1 MHQLQGA
8 RTRRNA
14 YSFGSLDYT
23 SGRVTCPGI
32 ARSSYAALVLCLTL
46 PGSIQRYADSLDNYI
61 SAPRRS
67 EALMGINKDQV
78 EGRVKEAAGK
88 VQEVAGRTVGSP
100 TQEAKGVLNKTAG
113 AAQAKLGDA
122 KKVVKDSFK
131 RR

>member
-46 PGSIQRYADSLDNYI
+46 PGSIQRYAESLDNYI
-61 SAPRRS
+61 
-67 EALMGINKDQV
+67 
-78 EGRVKEAAGK
+78 GRHL
-88 VQEVAGRTVGSP
+88 AGRRHSWESTKIRS
-100 TQEAKGVLNKTAG
+100 K
-113 AAQAKLGDA
+113 DA
-122 KKVVKDSFK
+122 
-131 RR
+131 